1 VTARHADGPEGPECR
16 FIEVIDRDGHI
27 RWRLDAGFLTSRW
40 QCIWG
45 TDCQGIHDTRQPEL
59 RDGCCSV
66 GVVLADEEE
75 AMNIAAIAATMSA
88 DEMQFHDVGRA
99 EGFVQATGG
108 RWVTRVVDGA
118 CIFLNRPG
126 VSAGPG
132 CALHRAALDAG
143 DEPIRWKPQ
152 TCSRIPLRVD
162 ELAGHR
168 AGERGLVAD
177 GWSGSSS
184 EPLTDIT
191 VRAWRRDDWGPGG
204 ATMAWWCTEA
214 PEAFC
219 AEEPVIVTLEQ
230 ELRDIVGDRIY
241 DELRARLRYRSE
253 ALEVIDQSPDDRP
266 D

>member
-1 VTARHADGPEGPECR
+1 MTARHDDGPEGPESR
-16 FIEVIDRDGHI
+16 FVEIIDADDKI

-45 TDCQGIHDTRQPEL
+45 AGCQGIHETRQPEL
-59 RDGCCSV
+59 HDGCCSV
-66 GVVLADEEE
+66 GVVLTDEEE
-75 AMNIAAIAATMSA
+75 AMNIAAIAAALSA
-88 DEMQFHDVGRA
+88 DEMQFHDAGRA
-99 EGFVQATGG
+99 DGFVQASGG
-108 RWVTRVVDGA
+108 RWTTRVVDGA

-126 VSAGPG
+126 FSAGPG
-132 CALHRAALDAG
+132 CSLHRAALEAG

-162 ELAGHR
+162 ELELR
-168 AGERGLVAD
+168 SNAD
-177 GWSGSSS
+177 DA
-184 EPLTDIT
+184 LTDIT

-219 AEEPVIVTLEQ
+219 ADEPVTVTLEQ
-230 ELRDIVGDRIY
+230 ELRDIVGDRTY

-253 ALEVIDQSPDDRP
+253 APG
-266 D
+266 

>member
-1 VTARHADGPEGPECR
+1 VTVRDPDGPDAPEAR
-16 FIEVIDRDGHI
+16 FVEIIDAHNDI

-45 TDCQGIHDTRQPEL
+45 AGCQGIHDVRQPEL

-75 AMNIAAIAATMSA
+75 AMNIAAIAATLSA
-88 DEMQFHDVGRA
+88 EEMQFHDAGHA
-99 EGFVQATGG
+99 DGFVQAYGG
-108 RWVTRVVDGA
+108 RWATRVVDGA

-126 VSAGPG
+126 FIGGPG

-162 ELAGHR
+162 EFDGPR
-168 AGERGLVAD
+168 DGQDGLIAD
-177 GWSGSSS
+177 GPSGPSSD
-184 EPLTDIT
+184 PLTDIT

-219 AEEPVIVTLEQ
+219 ADEPVIVTLEQ
-230 ELRDIVGDRIY
+230 ELRDIVGDRTY
-241 DELRARLRYRSE
+241 DELRERLRYRLE
-253 ALEVIDQSPDDRP
+253 APEAIDPSPADRP